1 MIERMNWHDAYK
13 IWKGE
18 AICFPNDLCEPIHAD
33 RVFVKYTSDEFIYG
47 FDWLRNSRAKDRK
60 KMIKKDPIQFLDF
73 TRPTNKGTI
82 HTAQMLEEAMDQEE
96 RAAIWTAATAFEL
109 MECGVRN
116 GISRHAQQLYY
127 SAIGFLKDRFWLW
140 HPAMRKLVPDIMI
153 PKPVLESMKCDRSEV
168 VMDLIQINTLMV
180 KSSYTILRYSSISD
194 EELKPEKDRLTLRR

>member
-82 HTAQMLEEAMDQEE
+82 
-96 RAAIWTAATAFEL
+96 RPSAFSRIVS
-109 MECGVRN
+109 GY
-116 GISRHAQQLYY
+116 GIQRC
-127 SAIGFLKDRFWLW
+127 
-140 HPAMRKLVPDIMI
+140 
-153 PKPVLESMKCDRSEV
+153 ESWCRRS
-168 VMDLIQINTLMV
+168 
-180 KSSYTILRYSSISD
+180 
-194 EELKPEKDRLTLRR
+194 